1 MNYQIDNP
9 KAVTKWKPVLES
21 LGVSD
26 PYRMK
31 WMAEYAEMHSLTEA
45 GRAYNRITENVAYST
60 LGNIN
65 GMGAVQPALPST
77 VPGQVWGDYGMGTA
91 GGIGSGD
98 IGQNLLPVSMKIAAQ
113 TIGLDLVAVKPASS
127 PKVDMLFVDFKYD
140 NLADSTLKDERP
152 IMFALNFA
160 SSTKLAELNT
170 ALKLSMLLKTD
181 ANGQPVREKIG
192 GLTNPVYVHLS
203 GGTVATQVSGYAYTA
218 DYFNLGGGGTAT
230 LINNYDPTLINYPA
244 NGASP
249 TKEGWM
255 EFLGWSRINGYP
267 MFRIFRQ
274 FNPGSNN
281 AGWGFV
287 NDRNT
292 FPTAAFSI
300 AAMLNDN
307 GGVGVTMDIA
317 SGNTGLQ
324 QVLLTGVTVELI
336 SLLED
341 HIPGFSAGW
350 YVNKPMRREEDEAT
364 YPNVIG
370 PDIFTKTIQVGDIE
384 ISSSLKRT
392 QIEDI
397 KAATGMDIVQ
407 KLESVLVNEL
417 TQTISKQIVT
427 QITALADKN
436 RIAWT
441 TPKDAAGVS
450 KFDFNVDAYL
460 KIGAATPGGETTHS
474 IQRKL
479 VAKLNNAS
487 NFIATEG
494 RVGPAQYLVT
504 NGNLASVIQDVAGY
518 TLNPV
523 KANLNANGQLFPMGN
538 VGNIS
543 IYVDPYQRW
552 DDNRIF
558 LGRKNSVEQPGLVF
572 VPYLMAQSIQ
582 LISEATWAP
591 RMLIRSRYAIADI
604 GFFPWKQFMT
614 ILVTDSA
621 GVLI

>member
-1 MNYQIDNP
+1 MNLIVDNQ
-9 KAVTKWKPVLES
+9 KAIAKWKPVLES
-21 LGVSD
+21 LGVDD

-31 WMAEYAEMHSLTEA
+31 WMAEYAEMHSL
-45 GRAYNRITENVAYST
+45 NENVAYQT
-60 LGNIN
+60 LGNLN
-65 GMGAVQPALPST
+65 GMGAVQAAQPSAT
-77 VPGQVWGDYGMGTA
+77 PGLVWGDYGAGTP

-152 IMFALNFA
+152 IMFQLNCTA
-160 SSTKLAELNT
+160 SSALNT
-170 ALKLSMLLKTD
+170 ALKAAMASKLD
-181 ANGQPVREKIG
+181 ANGQPVREKVG
-192 GLTNPVYVHLS
+192 GLTNPIYVHLT
-203 GGTVATQVSGYAYTA
+203 GGTVTVNIGNGTGNLAAYFDLSAPITA
-218 DYFNLGGGGTAT
+218 GGIQGF
-230 LINNYDPTLINYPA
+230 DPSLTNYPA

-249 TKEGWM
+249 KKEGWL

-267 MFRIFRQ
+267 MFRCFRQ
-274 FNPGSNN
+274 FNTGANN
-281 AGWGFV
+281 AGFGFV
-287 NDRNT
+287 DDRNT
-292 FPTAAFSI
+292 FPTAAYPI
-300 AAMLNDN
+300 VDMLNDS
-307 GGVGVTMDIA
+307 VSMQIA
-317 SGNTGLQ
+317 TSASVITE
-324 QVLLTGVTVELI
+324 VSLTGATIQLV

-350 YVNKPMRREEDEAT
+350 YMNKPMTRDEDERT

-370 PDIFTKTIQVGDIE
+370 PDIFTKIIQVGNVE

-417 TQTISKQIVT
+417 TQTISKQIVAKVT
-427 QITALADKN
+427 ELADKN
-436 RIAWT
+436 RTAWT
-441 TPKDAAGVS
+441 TPKDSAGIP
-450 KFDFNVDAYL
+450 KFDLNVDTYL
-460 KIGAATPGGETTHS
+460 AVGAATPGGETTHS

-479 VAKLNNAS
+479 IAKINNAS

-558 LGRKNSVEQPGLVF
+558 LGRKNSVDQPGLVF

-591 RMLIRSRYAIADI
+591 RMLIRSRYAVADI

-614 ILVTDSA
+614 IVVTDSA